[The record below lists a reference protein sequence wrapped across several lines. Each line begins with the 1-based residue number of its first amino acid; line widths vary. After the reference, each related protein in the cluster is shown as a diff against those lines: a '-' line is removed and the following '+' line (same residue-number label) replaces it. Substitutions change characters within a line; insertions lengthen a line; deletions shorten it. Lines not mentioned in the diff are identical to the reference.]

1 MPPAARLPLL
11 NGLLLVLVFASAF
24 AVIGSTHRSR
34 ALYAELQRIEAE
46 RWDLDEEYSRLLLE
60 QGTWA
65 SYHRI
70 AREAQAA
77 LGLAPPAHHRTS
89 LLRP

>member
-1 MPPAARLPLL
+1 MPPGARWPLV
-11 NGLLLVLVFASAF
+11 NGLLLALVLASAF

-34 ALYAELQRIEAE
+34 ALYAELQRIEAK
-46 RWDLDEEYSRLLLE
+46 RWRLEEEYSRLLLE

-70 AREAQAA
+70 AEEAKSA
-77 LGLAPPAHHRTS
+77 LGLAPPDHRRTS
-89 LLRP
+89 LLRL